1 MKKFLSA
8 LWAKWCRSSQMV
20 GEAFDVPEVAPKP
33 SMILRVQPVLAV
45 GKVTFLN
52 GQLFEPKPAS
62 DVEVA
67 EYLAH
72 QELNAPCVL
81 PRDGYVVARNKKTG
95 QTLFSGVDCLDS
107 GWEVLHTG
115 NRDTCREWFR
125 DNNL

>member
-20 GEAFDVPEVAPKP
+20 GEAFDVPEISKP
-33 SMILRVQPVLAV
+33 LPPVLSV
-45 GKVTFLN
+45 GKVMFLN

-81 PRDGYVVARNKKTG
+81 PGDGYVVARNKKTG
-95 QTLFSGVDCLDS
+95 QTLFSGVGCLDGS
-107 GWEVLHTG
+107 WEVLHTG

-125 DNNL
+125 SNNL